1 MPSYDIAEIYDVKPK
16 NVCLQL
22 RKLGI
27 IRPESGPNSRN
38 RNFKKK
44 VYRSGYPVTFLPDH
58 PRANHL
64 GYVYDHV
71 LVISEK
77 LGYIPSNKT
86 PIHHIDIDKKNCNA
100 ENLYLTHTLS
110 CTTSSI
116 SLIDFPLC
124 GIFPRIRA
132 ARIAS
137 SFFGF
142 SSQIMVQSKS
152 LFLDFDNFDSSSC
165 AIIALCTS

>member
-1 MPSYDIAEIYDVKPK
+1 LSKRKVPDNKTLKKLYLDERMSSYDIAEIYDVKPK

-86 PIHHIDIDKKNCNA
+86 PIHHIDIDKENCNA
-100 ENLYLTHTLS
+100 ENLYLTQNHLEHRKIHS
-110 CTTSSI
+110 QMYKIMSQ
-116 SLIDFPLC
+116 LIKE
-124 GIFPRIRA
+124 GIIIFKNGKYEKGI
-132 ARIAS
+132 
-137 SFFGF
+137 
-142 SSQIMVQSKS
+142 
-152 LFLDFDNFDSSSC
+152 LFL
-165 AIIALCTS
+165 L